1 MERIQQIHCL
11 FQKNQLG
18 KLFIICAYNK
28 KKNRER
34 EEQLKNLAKELE
46 VAKRDNYELKEDN
59 KEFIIDIDKYLLMIQ
74 ELTMINQEVI
84 LNFTSDI

>member
-1 MERIQQIHCL
+1 MRIQ
-11 FQKNQLG
+11 
-18 KLFIICAYNK
+18 

>member
-1 MERIQQIHCL
+1 MCIQ
-11 FQKNQLG
+11 
-18 KLFIICAYNK
+18 